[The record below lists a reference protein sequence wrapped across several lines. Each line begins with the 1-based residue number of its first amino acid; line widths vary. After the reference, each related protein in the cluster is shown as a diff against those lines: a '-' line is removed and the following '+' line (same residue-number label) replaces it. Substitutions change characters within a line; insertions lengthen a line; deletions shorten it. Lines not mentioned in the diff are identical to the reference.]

1 MFNKENFTIDNFD
14 PELTSSIGSRIDNGE
29 YTDAILAGTKYLTEV
44 LREKGGCEGDGAQL
58 VGQVLGG
65 ASPKLPI
72 NSLQTVTEKDEQK
85 GLEQLLRGY
94 YIGIR
99 NPRTHEIT
107 EDTEDYCIRIMVLID
122 TMIQYLKREVE
133 EFDVSAFVNRIYDP
147 HFVASEEYAEALISQ
162 VPANKIINVFLDAF
176 DRRNEGRT
184 KDIKFAFRAM
194 YQLMP
199 EENLNSAIECIGEKL
214 KVATETSDIANLFR
228 LMKPNAW
235 QLLQDDVRMRI
246 ENMVIEGCNK
256 GRYDNYAGIEK
267 GSIGT
272 WGNTLGRYFSRR
284 ENLGN
289 ALLCRLESDWYTQNY
304 VGKYFMYS
312 LPAIISSDE
321 QLELLADKLAYAAL
335 SNKAKVVRSKL
346 LEVCENYPEKLKGL
360 LRVATQERQHND
372 EKYAA
377 ELLDKLS

>member
-1 MFNKENFTIDNFD
+1 MFNKENFNADNFD
-14 PELTSSIGSRIDNGE
+14 PELISFVGNRINNE
-29 YTDAILAGTKYLTEV
+29 EFTDAILAGTKYLTDV
-44 LREKGGCEGDGAQL
+44 LRKKGGCEGDGAQL

-65 ASPKLPI
+65 VAPKLPI
-72 NSLQTVTEKDEQK
+72 NSLQTVSEKDEQK

-122 TMIQYLKREVE
+122 TMIKYLKREVE
-133 EFDVSAFVNRIYDP
+133 EFDVAGFVNRIYDP

-162 VPANKIINVFLDAF
+162 VPANKIINVFQVAF
-176 DRRNEGRT
+176 DRRGEGRP
-184 KDIKFAFRAM
+184 KDIEFAFRAM
-194 YQLMP
+194 YQLML
-199 EENLNSAIECIGEKL
+199 EEDLKSAIECIGEKL

-228 LMKPNAW
+228 LFKPNAW
-235 QLLQDDVRMRI
+235 QLLKDDARMRI

-256 GRYDNYAGIEK
+256 GRYDNFAGIEK

-284 ENLGN
+284 EDLGA
-289 ALLCRLESDWYTQNY
+289 ALLSRLESDWYTQNY

-312 LPAIISSDE
+312 LPTIITSDE
-321 QLELLADKLAYAAL
+321 QLELLADNLAYAAL

-346 LEVCENYPEKLKGL
+346 LEVSENYPEKLKRL
-360 LRVATQERQHND
+360 LRVAVQERQHND
-372 EKYAA
+372 KKYAE
-377 ELLDKLS
+377 ELLDKLR